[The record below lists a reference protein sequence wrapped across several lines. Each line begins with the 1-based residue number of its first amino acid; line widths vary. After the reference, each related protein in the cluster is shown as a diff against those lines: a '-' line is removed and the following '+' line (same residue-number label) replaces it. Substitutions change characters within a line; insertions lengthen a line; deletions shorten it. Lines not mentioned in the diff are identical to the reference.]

1 MIDSKEKFN
10 FYSLKAFLIWAIIIQ
25 IFRFICLYFQLHLS
39 DLYVDEV
46 YYWGWSQH
54 FELGY
59 YSKPPVLSWLIM
71 LTTQLFGESE
81 WAIKIGAILV
91 YPLTS
96 VVIYLITNR
105 LFKNEQIAFYSAL
118 AFITLPAVSLSSMII
133 STDVVLLFF
142 WSLSLYFFIKAIQED
157 KLKDWLLL
165 GIMAG
170 LGMLSKYNM
179 AFFLISAILVLL
191 LKKEY
196 RQHFKNKKF
205 YIALLLSMLIFSL
218 NVYWQYTHDF
228 VSFVH
233 TEEISQI
240 EGELFHL
247 NKMLEFL
254 GSQFAILGPIF
265 FALLLFLLFK
275 FRTLFKDEP
284 MKILYLFVIPY
295 FLFITTLSLLSRAFA
310 NWSAPVYIAGTI
322 LVVAYLI
329 QKKHLNWVKYSIGFN
344 IFLALFFYFYQPL
357 TSMLPIE
364 LKAKADP
371 YKRVM
376 GWKKVADALDKVY
389 KQNNTTLLFND
400 RTTMAEMIYYI
411 NPHPFSAL
419 MYNPTGKVKNQYN
432 MDNSL
437 KTQIGESFLYVT
449 KQKNIDNL
457 KKSFQNTHYIK
468 SINIPLYK
476 DFNRSYYLY
485 LLEEFKGYQ

>member
-1 MIDSKEKFN
+1 MIDTKEKFN
-10 FYSLKAFLIWAIIIQ
+10 FYSLKVFLIWAIIIQ
-25 IFRFICLYFQLHLS
+25 IFRFICLYFQLQVS

-71 LTTQLFGESE
+71 LTTQLFTESE

-96 VVIYLITNR
+96 MVIYLITNR
-105 LFKNEQIAFYSAL
+105 LFKNEKIAFYSAL

-133 STDVVLLFF
+133 STDVVLLLF
-142 WSLSLYFFIKAIQED
+142 WSLSLYFFIKAIQDD

-179 AFFLISAILVLL
+179 AFFLVSALLVLAL
-191 LKKEY
+191 NKEY
-196 RQHFKNKKF
+196 REHFKNKKF
-205 YIALLLSMLIFSL
+205 YMALLLTILVFL
-218 NVYWQYTHDF
+218 PNVYWQYTHDF

-240 EGELFHL
+240 EGDLFHV

-275 FRTLFKDEP
+275 IRTLFKDKQ

-310 NWSAPVYIAGTI
+310 NWSAPIYIAGTI

-329 QKKHLNWVKYSIGFN
+329 QKKHLNWLKYSIGLN
-344 IFLALFFYFYQPL
+344 VFLALVFYFYQPL

-364 LKAKADP
+364 LKAKTDP

-376 GWKKVADALDKVY
+376 GWQKVADELDKVY
-389 KQNNTTLLFND
+389 KQNNKVLLFND

-411 NPHPFSAL
+411 KPHPFSAL
-419 MYNPTGKVKNQYN
+419 MYNPTGKVKNQYE

-437 KTQIGESFLYVT
+437 KTQIGESFVYVS

-457 KKSFQNTHYIK
+457 KNSFQKTHYLQPIT
-468 SINIPLYK
+468 IPLYK
-476 DFNRSYYLY
+476 DFNRSYHLY
-485 LLEEFKGYQ
+485 LLENFKGYQ